1 MSTQTRIYLDFNA
14 TAPLADA
21 ARTAMAAAMAEV
33 GNPSSIHA
41 EGRRARDRVERAR
54 AQVAALVGR
63 PAEQIVFTSGG
74 TEANALGVLGL
85 AKAAERR
92 GLPRVVVTSPI
103 EHPSLAGAV
112 DALAARG
119 WEVQRFRL
127 DRTERDVPPDVDVP
141 SKSFAAGVIEVPAVA
156 PVGLVAVALVN
167 HQIGA
172 VPDLRP
178 IAAWTRAAR

>member
-63 PAEQIVFTSGG
+63 PVEQIVFTSGG
-74 TEANALGVLGL
+74 TEANALGVLAL
-85 AKAAERR
+85 AKVAEQR
-92 GLPRVVVTSPI
+92 GLPKVVATTSI
-103 EHPSLAGAV
+103 EHPSLIGA
-112 DALAARG
+112 ARSLQARG
-119 WEVQRFRL
+119 WTVEEL
-127 DRTERDVPPDVDVP
+127 HL
-141 SKSFAAGVIEVPAVA
+141 G
-156 PVGLVAVALVN
+156 
-167 HQIGA
+167 
-172 VPDLRP
+172 
-178 IAAWTRAAR
+178 